1 MHRPKQRF
9 LEAVARKN
17 TSREPKPEK
26 KKGYGLY
33 IYILWIKD
41 TIDKESTVKIN

>member
-26 KKGYGLY
+26 KKGMAYIFIFYG
-33 IYILWIKD
+33 
-41 TIDKESTVKIN
+41 

>member
-26 KKGYGLY
+26 KGYGLY